1 MKWFDNWAVSILAT
15 YEAVELTSPVRR
27 WNSKGKKELF
37 VKCPSVVAIYNKSM
51 GGFDLLDGLLSYY
64 DIPVHSKKWYHRLIW
79 NLLDFSV
86 LQAWLLHRKGSDA
99 VDNEKVTSLK
109 EFKLSVAE

>member
-1 MKWFDNWAVSILAT
+1 MAT

-51 GGFDLLDGLLSYY
+51 RGFDLLDGLLSYY